1 MSDNVKLSDFCRAL
15 YSFVELESK
24 LNGGAPDQK
33 LIEKIKLLSAGI
45 FRIVV
50 MGEVKKGK
58 SSFINAMLGVENLV
72 PVSTDVATSTIYKI
86 CYGEK
91 QSYKVFF
98 SKESGKESLVIDQSE
113 IAKYGTED
121 GNPGNE
127 KQVDFI
133 QVFVPSSI
141 LKSGLVIIDTPGL
154 GGLFKEHKRIT
165 YEYVP
170 RADAVFL
177 VTDSVES
184 PIGKAEL
191 DLLSDLRGITSQIFF
206 VQTKA
211 AVVDKKTRLARKQ
224 NNIQILD
231 NAGFHGA
238 GKQYYLVD
246 SKLKFEADKSDD
258 IEDLVDSGFPLIMAL
273 VEQGIKPNVRSIMMQ
288 RARLE
293 FKPRI
298 DKAVMEIEGR
308 KRMILADT
316 ADKRKAL
323 QQEID
328 EAERELQEWDKTK
341 LPDLLDNFQKEISA
355 IRRTAEDTLN
365 ECRPGGMINQRLD
378 EKLINVQNVE
388 ELQAVNAQI
397 AEKLPAM
404 LSEYYI
410 QVTRKIQEDV
420 GKTLRTFP
428 LNNNGGR
435 FDELAVRVNNEIAAG
450 EKDAVLTAGT
460 AYSQIGDVVKKCN
473 GFSKI
478 SFDSMRT
485 GMYGGMAGGA
495 IANIVGGV
503 VGSVIPIVGTVIGSM
518 AGMAIASI
526 WGAKKALDLREQQEL
541 EKGVQQMRVAVS
553 QTLNN
558 FFVET
563 QREVRYI
570 FDRISEDTRSM
581 LRKSVAEQHSA
592 LASRR
597 NELVARAQ
605 SNISELEKQRKEIE
619 ALSNQAEMIVRFA
632 I

>member
-98 SKESGKESLVIDQSE
+98 SKESGKESLVIAQSE
-113 IAKYGTED
+113 ITKYGTED

-154 GGLFKEHKRIT
+154 GGLFKDHKRIT

-238 GKQYYLVD
+238 EKQYYLVD

-298 DKAVMEIEGR
+298 DKAVMEIESR

-388 ELQAVNAQI
+388 ELQAVNTQI

-420 GKTLRTFP
+420 EKTLRTFP

-473 GFSKI
+473 GFSKF
-478 SFDSMRT
+478 SFDSVRT
-485 GMYGGMAGGA
+485 GMYGGVAGVT
-495 IANIVGGV
+495 IAKIVGGC
-503 VGSVIPIVGTVIGSM
+503 VGSVIPIVGTVIGSL
-518 AGMAIASI
+518 AGMTIASI

-619 ALSNQAEMIVRFA
+619 ALSNQAETIVRFV

>member
-288 RARLE
+288 RVRLE